1 MHLRVHRTS
10 TISPLQAHLPIH
22 GLDALTR
29 ERMQEEL
36 RRLWQVTRAT
46 VVFVTHSVDEAAY
59 LGTRVLATRDR
70 IMAVVREA
78 QRGSTEG

>member
-1 MHLRVHRTS
+1 
-10 TISPLQAHLPIH
+10 
-22 GLDALTR
+22 
-29 ERMQEEL
+29 MQEEL